1 MNNIIIYT
9 DGGSRG
15 NPGQAAIGALIT
27 CDGKILVKIKE
38 KIGITTNNVAEYTA
52 VSYALD
58 WLKENLSTLNPD
70 RVNFNLD
77 SLLIVNQ
84 IIGSF
89 KIKQDHLKALNNE
102 IQDKIKYLKIPINF
116 NYIPRSQNK
125 EADKLVNIAL
135 DEK

>member
-1 MNNIIIYT
+1 MKNIIIYT

-15 NPGQAAIGALIT
+15 NPGQAAIGVMVM
-27 CDGKILVKIKE
+27 CEGKKLTEIKE
-38 KIGITTNNVAEYTA
+38 KIGVTTNNVAEYKA
-52 VSYALD
+52 VSKAFD
-58 WLKENLSTLNPD
+58 WLKENISIINPD

-84 IIGSF
+84 IIGNY
-89 KIKQDHLKALNNE
+89 KIKQEHLKFLNSE
-102 IQDKIKYLKIPINF
+102 IQDKINYLKIPINF

-125 EADKLVNIAL
+125 EADKLVNLAL